1 MKRHLLVHL
10 LPFALALPGAASQT
24 PPRIDWH
31 LLASYKVTPAML
43 NARPGRVCPLL
54 PKAVRSM
61 DGQEVALTGFM
72 LPTQVHN
79 RMAQAFLLLR
89 SQSTCCFGVPPE
101 LNEVVEVLQLKQPA
115 KILMDTPV
123 RAVGRLHVRERWE
136 GTFLCSVYQL
146 DLESVEPDSG
156 KVQ

>member
-1 MKRHLLVHL
+1 LTLL
-10 LPFALALPGAASQT
+10 ASVAVFGVQSPT
-24 PPRIDWH
+24 PERIDWH
-31 LLASYKVTPAML
+31 TLASYKVTPKML
-43 NARPGRVCPLL
+43 NAKPGKVRPLL
-54 PKAVRSM
+54 PKAVQGL

-72 LPTQVHN
+72 LPTMVHN
-79 RMAQAFLLLR
+79 RMAVAFLLLR
-89 SQSTCCFGVPPE
+89 TQNTCCYGVPPE

-146 DLESVEPDSG
+146 DLEDVTPDTG
-156 KVQ
+156 KVE